1 MYKGID
7 CFVSYVGVEDTKDMI
22 CQLKSYRQVDKIF
35 VLVPEGFDG
44 AFEGCEN
51 LVADN
56 LMSSDVIETIASH
69 ASSDYVLIS
78 LGQKKVSLGYGAMK
92 RLYNVAYSLSASLLF
107 SDRYKIIDGK
117 RVVSP
122 TIDVQFGSVRDDFD
136 FGSVTINS
144 VALMREFVS
153 QREKRS
159 LRYSG
164 WYEYQLFLLRHKY
177 EAPMFHLREFLYTE
191 NETDSRKSGEKQ
203 FDYVDP
209 SNREA
214 QIEKEMVFSGHL
226 RAIGAYI
233 DSDTVIPVDLSR
245 HEFENEA
252 SVIIPVRDRART
264 IEDAVR
270 SALSQET
277 TFKYNV
283 IVVDNHSTDGT
294 TEILNRLAEEDAR
307 VIHLVPERD
316 DLGIGGCWNYAV
328 SRTECGRFAVQLD
341 SDDLYSGKDTLQRIV
356 DKFYEEECA
365 MVIGSYRMCDFQLN
379 TLPPGLIDHKEWTDE
394 NGRNNALRINGLGAP
409 RAFFTPLLRKIGVP
423 NTSYGEDYALGLAF
437 SRKYKIGR
445 IYDEVYLC
453 RRWEG
458 NSDAALSP
466 EKVNANNLYKDG
478 LRTIEILDRCNLND
492 FWNSVASEEMVN
504 DLFDKQMKVWDEAA
518 ERYENLKG
526 AVTNKLLY
534 SDCCFSVQ
542 YNPARITSTGAKMDA
557 KTLSERPCFLCDI
570 NRPDE
575 QIEYPLER
583 KYHLLV
589 NPYPILPKHF
599 TIPKKHHSPQV
610 ILENYEDMMRITQG
624 IGGKMLVFY
633 NGPLCGASAPDHM
646 HFQAGSRGV
655 VPIERDWTKKYKEK
669 ASRVYPISE
678 DEYLESC
685 RLEPIADDTG
695 IFSLRGYICPG
706 VVVITRTPEASL
718 FLFKKIYD
726 VLPVPEGSV
735 EPMMNILSWK
745 DTDSYDGSQRLV
757 SVIIPR
763 SKHRPDC
770 YYAEGDD
777 NVMVSPGALD
787 MGGLIITPREKDFKK
802 LTPAMVVSI
811 IRECAMSLD
820 DELDMVMKMKGSL
833 LQM

>member
-7 CFVSYVGVEDTKDMI
+7 CFVSYLGVEDTEDMI
-22 CQLKSYRQVDKIF
+22 CQLKAYRQVDKIF

-56 LMSSDVIETIASH
+56 LMSSDVIEMIASR

-78 LGQKKVSLGYGAMK
+78 LGQNKVSLGYGALK

-107 SDRYKIIDGK
+107 SDRYKILEGK
-117 RVVSP
+117 RVASP

-177 EAPMFHLREFLYTE
+177 VAPMFHLREFLYTE

-209 SNREA
+209 RNRDA
-214 QIEKEMVFSGHL
+214 QIEKEMVFSDHL

-294 TEILNRLAEEDAR
+294 MEILNRLAEEDAR

-316 DLGIGGCWNYAV
+316 DLGIGGCWYYAV

-356 DKFYEEECA
+356 NKFYEEECA

-478 LRTIEILDRCNLND
+478 LRTIEILDRCNLNE
-492 FWNSVASEEMVN
+492 FWNSVASEEMAN
-504 DLFDKQMKVWDEAA
+504 DLFDKQIKVWDEAA

-526 AVTNKLLY
+526 AVTNKLLF

-542 YNPARITSTGAKMDA
+542 YNPARVTSTGAKMDA

-570 NRPDE
+570 NRPNE

-655 VPIERDWTKKYKEK
+655 VPIERDWAKKYKVK

-706 VVVITRTPEASL
+706 VVVVTRTPEANLS
-718 FLFKKIYD
+718 LFKKIYD
-726 VLPVPEGSV
+726 VLPVPEGAV

-745 DTDSYDGSQRLV
+745 DADSYDGSQRLV

-802 LTPAMVVSI
+802 LTPAMAVSI